1 MGTAS
6 GGLKLRVFEAADLL
20 SAFEQVIKVYFHS
33 KFDHV
38 RASYRPR
45 ISGRTLNTWC
55 LVLLGFNEVKLE

>member
-6 GGLKLRVFEAADLL
+6 CGLKLRVFEVANLL

-33 KFDHV
+33 EFDHV
-38 RASYRPR
+38 RASYSPR
-45 ISGRTLNTWC
+45 ISGHTLDTRC